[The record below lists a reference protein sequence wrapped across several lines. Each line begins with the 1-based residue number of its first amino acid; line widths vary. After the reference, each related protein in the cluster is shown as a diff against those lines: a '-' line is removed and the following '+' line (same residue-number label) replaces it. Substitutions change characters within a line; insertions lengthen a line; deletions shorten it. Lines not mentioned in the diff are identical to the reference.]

1 MTLFGKTRLNENSVI
16 MHFQCI
22 DNALQ
27 RVDNGS
33 QRICKVNQ
41 SIVETLTMSENSE
54 EWMKKLMFQNALAT
68 FSNV

>member
-1 MTLFGKTRLNENSVI
+1 

-33 QRICKVNQ
+33 QCICKVNQ